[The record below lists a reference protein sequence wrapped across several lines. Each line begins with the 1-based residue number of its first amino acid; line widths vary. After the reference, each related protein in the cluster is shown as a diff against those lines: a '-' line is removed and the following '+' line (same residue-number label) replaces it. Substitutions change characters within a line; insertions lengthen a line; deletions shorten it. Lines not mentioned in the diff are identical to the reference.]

1 MRTLHVSD
9 LHAGRRE
16 TPGLA
21 AGLATL
27 VDEVDPELVIAT
39 GDLAHRGR
47 AVQLQQARTL
57 LLGLGRPLLVVP
69 GNHDIPYTLPGRI
82 TRPWREF
89 EAAFGTTD
97 PAYHSENLVVC
108 GLNSVQPWRHQGGGL
123 SPERF
128 ARVVEAFRFAPSG
141 ALRIVALHHHLVG
154 APWRASRKFPLRH
167 RDRALRALSAA
178 GAEVIIGGHIH
189 QCTVTARREF
199 EVLDATAPGAVLL
212 ATAPGVGRPRPHR
225 TGEAQGALVYE
236 WGIDRLIV
244 LTYLLDGGGF
254 VQTARREFPRGPIT
268 HVAVA

>member
-21 AGLATL
+21 AALAIL

-47 AVQLQQARTL
+47 AVQFQEARAL
-57 LLGLGRPLLVVP
+57 LLGLGRPLLAVP
-69 GNHDIPYTLPGRI
+69 GNHDIPYTLPARI
-82 TRPWREF
+82 ARPWREF

-123 SPERF
+123 SRDRF
-128 ARVVEAFRFAPSG
+128 ARVAEAFRSTAPD

-167 RDRALRALSAA
+167 RDRALRALAAA
-178 GAEVIIGGHIH
+178 GAEVIAGGHIH
-189 QCTVTARREF
+189 QCTVTSQQEF
-199 EVLDATAPGAVLL
+199 EVLDATAHGAVLL

-236 WGIDRLIV
+236 WDVDRLIV
-244 LTYLLDGGGF
+244 LTYLLDGGSF
-254 VQTARREFPRGPIT
+254 VQTARREFPRRPT
-268 HVAVA
+268 L